1 MQIYR
6 FAPDY
11 KSEIKYYFCCF
22 RISLFLLKIL
32 TYMAEDIVDIIGRL
46 NNKAALK
53 QHVYRNTL
61 TTFNQLKKCARE
73 IAEHLT
79 PKVIEKDEK
88 LEVELI
94 EVNDFEFHLKFSGDT
109 ISFIMHTNVFCFP
122 PEHEVDKDPY
132 VKEAPTR
139 GYCGMIQAY
148 NFLSDSLKYQRL
160 ADIGYLLARLF
171 INSEG
176 HFYVDGQRQLDFL
189 YTDFAKQEIET
200 EAILKII
207 EQTMLYALDFD
218 LYVPPLDAMS
228 EITLQQKMVFNNSGG
243 LATGKRLGY

>member
-1 MQIYR
+1 M
-6 FAPDY
+6 
-11 KSEIKYYFCCF
+11 S
-22 RISLFLLKIL
+22 
-32 TYMAEDIVDIIGRL
+32 EDIVDILGRL
-46 NNKAALK
+46 NSKAALK

-79 PKVIEKDEK
+79 PQVIEKDEN

-94 EVNDFEFHLKFSGDT
+94 EVSDFEFHLKFSGDT
-109 ISFIMHTNVFCFP
+109 ISFIMHTNVFSFP
-122 PEHEVDKDPY
+122 PEHQVGKDDY
-132 VKEAPTR
+132 VLEAPTR

-160 ADIGYLLARLF
+160 ADVGYLLARLF

-189 YTDFAKQEIET
+189 YKDFAKQEIDT
-200 EAILKII
+200 EVIVKII

-218 LYVPPLDAMS
+218 LYVPPMEAMS
-228 EITLQQKMVFNNSGG
+228 EITLHQKQLFNNPGG
-243 LATGKRLGY
+243 FATGKRLGFKSE

>member
-1 MQIYR
+1 
-6 FAPDY
+6 
-11 KSEIKYYFCCF
+11 
-22 RISLFLLKIL
+22 
-32 TYMAEDIVDIIGRL
+32 
-46 NNKAALK
+46 
-53 QHVYRNTL
+53 
-61 TTFNQLKKCARE
+61 
-73 IAEHLT
+73 
-79 PKVIEKDEK
+79 
-88 LEVELI
+88 
-94 EVNDFEFHLKFSGDT
+94 
-109 ISFIMHTNVFCFP
+109 MHTNVFCFP
-122 PEHEVDKDPY
+122 PEHQVGKDPY
-132 VKEAPTR
+132 VLEVPTR

-160 ADIGYLLARLF
+160 SDIGYLLARLF

-218 LYVPPLDAMS
+218 LYVPPMEAMS
-228 EITLQQKMVFNNSGG
+228 EITLQQKIVFNNSGG